1 MLIGLSQDAY
11 MDKILIGFNME
22 DSRKGFLPMSH
33 DISLSKKQCPS
44 TPDEQE
50 RMRVISYASAIGS
63 IMYAMLCTCSYVSYA
78 LCAMSRYQSYYGEA
92 HWTIVK
98 NILEYLR
105 RTKDAIIV
113 F

>member
-1 MLIGLSQDAY
+1 M
-11 MDKILIGFNME
+11 
-22 DSRKGFLPMSH
+22 P
-33 DISLSKKQCPS
+33 C
-44 TPDEQE
+44 
-50 RMRVISYASAIGS
+50 YARAH
-63 IMYAMLCTCSYVSYA
+63 VFYA